1 MKSIESDMEKL
12 LKQLEKLI
20 SQKKYNS
27 VNDILHEIDSR
38 EEKFIKNYLNR
49 KQEGVYYTDLNL
61 SYFIFQKT
69 LKLYLNKKLR
79 LKLREISDIYNLDE
93 NIKIKIDNT
102 LKILTICDPTCGS
115 GNFLIN
121 AAEILFSI
129 LNKIN
134 PERDHVKIKTQ
145 ILRNLYGFDINE
157 SSLTL
162 SKLKLLRWFF
172 NRQYDNFSEI
182 KSLLDLN
189 LLNKNSLLDSDL
201 SEFDLKGN
209 KFDIIIGNPPYG
221 NILTD
226 KEKKQLK
233 EHNIYFQDVY
243 CAYLLKALE
252 LCNGVI
258 GFLVPKSFLL
268 RQSYVSFRNKLLS
281 KSNLLRIYDLGSDIF
296 KDATNEVQILIYSNK
311 QKNQQ
316 DLVIYDYPDKENIT
330 FQNQYFD
337 DLNVCFN
344 SACPLN
350 NKAKKFYV
358 YTHKDNCSY
367 CSNSTIPLNRVR
379 VKVTKK
385 IFNLINRIEKKGD
398 LNYLNVKDYP
408 KFIRGEEAKGLSI
421 IKKVLKE
428 KTQGS
433 CFFIDAKRDFEYF
446 YFKKSKNFDLDKV
459 DEDLLKGEHKEY
471 YQGSKLLI
479 KHNNI
484 YPEALYT
491 KKDTCFTSSIYSL
504 LHEDP
509 NELMFLCGLLNSV
522 LIQFYTIYGI
532 NNQKGTTINLNQ
544 YMIRHLPIINVQKDK
559 REEISKIVELITF
572 DLEENEKLN
581 QRSINFV
588 KKLNDRVFNLYSMNE
603 GDQALMKA
611 KVKLFNPY
619 FDLIY

>member
-1 MKSIESDMEKL
+1 MEKL

-20 SQKKYNS
+20 SQKKYSKANY
-27 VNDILHEIDSR
+27 ILHKIDLR
-38 EEKFIKNYLNR
+38 EERFLKNYLNR
-49 KQEGVYYTDLNL
+49 KQEGVYYTDSNL
-61 SYFIFQKT
+61 SHFIFQKT
-69 LKLYLNKKLR
+69 LLLYLNKRLR
-79 LKLREISDIYNLDE
+79 LKLRDISDIYNLDK
-93 NIKIKIDNT
+93 NLKVKIDNI
-102 LKILTICDPTCGS
+102 LKKLTICDPTCGS
-115 GNFLIN
+115 GNFLVN

-129 LNKIN
+129 LNEIN
-134 PERDHVKIKTQ
+134 RERDNVEIKTQ
-145 ILRNLYGFDINE
+145 ILKNLYGFDINE

-182 KSLLDLN
+182 KSLLDSN
-189 LLNKNSLLDSDL
+189 LQKKNSLLDSEL
-201 SEFDLKGN
+201 SEFDIEGN
-209 KFDIIIGNPPYG
+209 KLDIIIGNPPYG

-226 KEKKQLK
+226 KEKKVLK

-252 LCNGVI
+252 LCKGVI

-268 RQSYVSFRNKLLS
+268 RQSYVNFRNKLLS
-281 KSNLLRIYDLGSDIF
+281 QSNLLRIYDLGSDIF

-316 DLVIYDYPDKENIT
+316 DLVIYDYPDKKNIT

-344 SACPLN
+344 PACPLN
-350 NKAKKFYV
+350 DKAKKFYV
-358 YTHKDNCSY
+358 YTHKDKCSY
-367 CSNSTIPLNRVR
+367 CSNSTKPLNRVR

-385 IFNLINRIEKKGD
+385 IFNIINRIERKGD
-398 LNYLNVKDYP
+398 LNYLSVKDYP

-421 IKKVLKE
+421 IKRALKE

-446 YFKKSKNFDLDKV
+446 YFKKSQKFDLDKV
-459 DEDLLKGEHKEY
+459 DEDLLKGENKEY

-491 KKDTCFTSSIYSL
+491 RKDTCFTSSIYSL
-504 LHEDP
+504 LYEDP
-509 NELMFLCGLLNSV
+509 NELMFLCGLLNSI

-559 REEISKIVELITF
+559 REEISKLVELITY
-572 DLEENEKLN
+572 DLDINEKLN
-581 QRSINFV
+581 QRTISFV
-588 KKLNDRVFNLYSMNE
+588 KKLNDCVFNLYSMNE